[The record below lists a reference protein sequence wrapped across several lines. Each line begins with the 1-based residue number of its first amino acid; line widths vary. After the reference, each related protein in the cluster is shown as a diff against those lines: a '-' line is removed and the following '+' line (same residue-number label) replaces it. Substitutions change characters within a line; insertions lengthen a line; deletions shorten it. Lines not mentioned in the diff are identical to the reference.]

1 MAASLIPQL
10 FKSST
15 NPGFWSQSAWA
26 ILRICLGIMIVHNGL
41 DKLADIPSFAEAYVK
56 VIGLPFPIFFS
67 YVAAYTELIGAPLLA
82 IGFLARPA
90 AFGLFGTMCVAMYH
104 HILVAGLSIPYLE
117 LSAVYAACFLF
128 FTVNGPG
135 LFSTDALILNWLDS
149 DALSAK
155 AKQVMRL
162 ERAFNSVG
170 AEATT
175 VSKQ

>member
-1 MAASLIPQL
+1 MAASLVPRL

>member
-1 MAASLIPQL
+1 LSL
-10 FKSST
+10 
-15 NPGFWSQSAWA
+15 QSF
-26 ILRICLGIMIVHNGL
+26 C
-41 DKLADIPSFAEAYVK
+41 DTTK

-128 FTVNGPG
+128 FIVNGPG
-135 LFSTDALILNWLDS
+135 LFSTDALLLNWLDS
-149 DALSAK
+149 NALSTK
-155 AKQVMRL
+155 AKHVMRL
-162 ERAFNSVG
+162 ERAFNSAG
-170 AEATT
+170 SEAAT
-175 VSKQ
+175 VSKQRLSK

>member
-1 MAASLIPQL
+1 
-10 FKSST
+10 
-15 NPGFWSQSAWA
+15 
-26 ILRICLGIMIVHNGL
+26 MIVHNGL

-117 LSAVYAACFLF
+117 LSGVYAACFLF

-149 DALSAK
+149 SALSAK
-155 AKQVMRL
+155 AKQVMHL
-162 ERAFNSVG
+162 ERALNSAG
-170 AEATT
+170 AEAAA